1 MDIYSI
7 FQIAGG
13 VGLFLF
19 GMKFLGQTLER
30 LAGAGLEKTL
40 AKLTNNRLYGL
51 LLGVIVTAAI
61 QSSSATNIML
71 VGFVNAG
78 IIKFV
83 QAIPVVL
90 GASIGTTVTGQ
101 ILRLGDISDSGSTFL
116 SLMKPSSFAP
126 VIICIGAF
134 MMLLSK
140 KKKTKEIASLLL
152 GFGILFFG
160 MTTMETAFKPLE
172 ESEGFRKLFTAATNP
187 FLGILIG
194 FVVCTILQSASA
206 SVGILQAVSSGGA
219 VSFAVAAPII
229 IGINIG
235 KAFPV
240 ILASL
245 SAKKDA
251 KRTAFVGFITS
262 TIIGVLCLVI
272 VYGII
277 GPFRLYGFEKIMTR
291 GSVANFNT
299 ILNVAGSLL
308 LLPLTGALD
317 RFCRFVIKEGK
328 PSKIDEQLAL
338 LDDILLKNPSIALEQ
353 CQKVVDTMGA
363 TALENFRFATDL
375 LNNYDEKILPVIDE
389 NEQFMD
395 KSETVLSDYIVKIT
409 SKDIHHDEALLA
421 TEILH
426 SVTDFER
433 IGDHCVKL
441 SEVATY
447 DTEQKISF
455 SEAAQKEISTIASA
469 VEMVLNITTDAFFNG
484 NPELA
489 SKVEPLNE
497 VIDRLRETIRNNHVV
512 RLQKGNCSV
521 QSGIS
526 LVELLNS
533 FERISAY
540 CSNIAL
546 NVIAR
551 YKTGGLLDTH
561 GYTEELKENS
571 DAYKTMVRQYSE
583 EFAVPELSVKEE

>member
-1 MDIYSI
+1 MNLLTYLPLA
-7 FQIAGG
+7 AGI
-13 VGLFLF
+13 GLFLY
-19 GMKFLGQTLER
+19 GMHILGQSLER
-30 LAGAGLEKTL
+30 LAGSKMEQTLEK
-40 AKLTNNRLYGL
+40 LTGSPIKGA
-51 LLGVIVTAAI
+51 LLGTGVTAVI
-61 QSSSATNIML
+61 QSSAATVIMVVGLLNANIFTL
-71 VGFVNAG
+71 FNA
-78 IIKFV
+78 F
-83 QAIPVVL
+83 PVIM
-90 GASIGTTVTGQ
+90 GANLGTTITGQ

-447 DTEQKISF
+447 DT
-455 SEAAQKEISTIASA
+455 
-469 VEMVLNITTDAFFNG
+469 
-484 NPELA
+484 
-489 SKVEPLNE
+489 
-497 VIDRLRETIRNNHVV
+497 
-512 RLQKGNCSV
+512 
-521 QSGIS
+521 
-526 LVELLNS
+526 
-533 FERISAY
+533 
-540 CSNIAL
+540 
-546 NVIAR
+546 
-551 YKTGGLLDTH
+551 
-561 GYTEELKENS
+561 
-571 DAYKTMVRQYSE
+571 
-583 EFAVPELSVKEE
+583 

>member
-1 MDIYSI
+1 MDIYS
-7 FQIAGG
+7 FLQIAGG
-13 VGLFLF
+13 VGLFLY
-19 GMKFLGQTLER
+19 GMKVLGQGLER

-40 AKLTNNRLYGL
+40 TKLTDNRFKGL
-51 LLGVIVTAAI
+51 LLGIIVTAAI

-101 ILRLGDISDSGSTFL
+101 ILRLGDLSESGSTFL
-116 SLMKPSSFAP
+116 TLLKPSSFAP
-126 VIICIGAF
+126 VLICIGAF
-134 MMLLSK
+134 IILLSK
-140 KKKTKEIASLLL
+140 KKRAKDIATLLL

-160 MTTMETAFKPLE
+160 MTTMEEAFEPLE
-172 ESEGFRKLFTAATNP
+172 ESESFTNLFTAFSNP
-187 FLGILIG
+187 FIGILIG

-206 SVGILQAVSSGGA
+206 SVGILQAVTAGGA
-219 VSFAVAAPII
+219 VTFAVAAPII
-229 IGINIG
+229 IGINMG

-240 ILASL
+240 IIASL

-251 KRTAFVGFITS
+251 KRTALVGFIS
-262 TIIGVLCLVI
+262 SLIDGFLCLII
-272 VYGII
+272 VYAII
-277 GPFRLYGFEKIMTR
+277 GPFNIYSFDTVMTR
-291 GSVANFNT
+291 GTVANFNT
-299 ILNVAGSLL
+299 ILNVCGAMM
-308 LLPLTGALD
+308 LLPLTNVLEKICNFIVKGD
-317 RFCRFVIKEGK
+317 K
-328 PSKIDEQLAL
+328 PSKIDESLAL

-353 CQKVVDTMGA
+353 CRKVVNTMGA
-363 TALENFRFATDL
+363 TAVENYRFSCEILRDYDDKQLPAIEDNENFL
-375 LNNYDEKILPVIDE
+375 
-389 NEQFMD
+389 D

-409 SKDIHHDEALLA
+409 SKDINPDEALLA

-441 SEVATY
+441 SEVATF
-447 DTEQKISF
+447 DQEQRIEF
-455 SEAAQKEISTIASA
+455 SEAAKHEISTIASA
-469 VEMVLNITTDAFFNG
+469 VEMVLTITTDAFFND

-497 VIDRLRETIRNNHVV
+497 VIDGLRETIRGNHVV

-540 CSNIAL
+540 CSNIAF

-551 YKTGGLLDTH
+551 YHTDALDTH
-561 GYTEELKENS
+561 SYTEALKSSS

-583 EFAVPELSVKEE
+583 EFSVEKLSVTEA